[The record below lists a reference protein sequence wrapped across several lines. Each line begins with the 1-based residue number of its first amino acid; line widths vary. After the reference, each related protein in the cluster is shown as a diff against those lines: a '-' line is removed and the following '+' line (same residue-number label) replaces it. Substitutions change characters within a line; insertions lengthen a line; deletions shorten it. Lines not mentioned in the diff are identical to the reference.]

1 LSAGRPDAG
10 SADKEEHLGMTQLLT
25 DRFGEALVYAERAHR
40 AQTRKGTTI
49 PYVAHLL
56 AVASLVLEH
65 GGGEDQAIA
74 ALLHDVVEDQGGA
87 AAAAEIRARFG
98 DRVADIVLACTDT
111 EATPKPPWRARKEAY
126 VASVAGKSDDAILVT
141 AADKLHNA
149 SAILEDYR
157 VLGEALWRASPAAA
171 TARSGTIVPSPTRSQ
186 RGARVGSPSGS
197 PGRSR
202 TSRRS
207 RRRRPED
214 PASPPARLGSHMARG
229 SRRYHSSRQ
238 GPGLSVTGRP
248 GLR

>member
-1 LSAGRPDAG
+1 
-10 SADKEEHLGMTQLLT
+10 MTQLLT

-157 VLGEALWRASPAAA
+157 VLGEALWPRFTGGRDGTLWYYRALADAIA
-171 TARSGTIVPSPTRSQ
+171 ARSSGRLSLRL
-186 RGARVGSPSGS
+186 ARAV
-197 PGRSR
+197 
-202 TSRRS
+202 
-207 RRRRPED
+207 ED
-214 PASPPARLGSHMARG
+214 LEAVAAPQA
-229 SRRYHSSRQ
+229 
-238 GPGLSVTGRP
+238 
-248 GLR
+248 